1 MAVAVAVAIAPAGR
15 RGVLG
20 NICEACRRIASGGV
34 TRISAASDAAARGR
48 ACGAEEGATSG
59 FRAGICGAGREVA
72 VAPGGVITYFASWPG
87 AASPVNSAQL
97 GAPFRDACPQDRPNP
112 MSILMGTV
120 RPIAVQPSRAAIS
133 ACSKVSTEKDRLSC
147 ICKSG
152 TRRVA

>member
-1 MAVAVAVAIAPAGR
+1 
-15 RGVLG
+15 
-20 NICEACRRIASGGV
+20 
-34 TRISAASDAAARGR
+34 
-48 ACGAEEGATSG
+48 
-59 FRAGICGAGREVA
+59 
-72 VAPGGVITYFASWPG
+72 
-87 AASPVNSAQL
+87 
-97 GAPFRDACPQDRPNP
+97 